1 MTDAS
6 HQPGTTSFSAT
17 DDKLWA
23 TIAHFGGVLWFFP
36 SLVIYLVMR
45 ARPSLAR
52 QEAKEALNWQIT
64 FTFAYVVVIVVES
77 VVALLL
83 LLTPVGNVLPALGV
97 VPVLLYIANVVLS
110 IRAGLRVNAGGS
122 FRYPVSIR
130 LIR

>member
-36 SLVIYLVMR
+36 SLVIYLAMR

-97 VPVLLYIANVVLS
+97 VPFLLYIANVVLS

>member
-97 VPVLLYIANVVLS
+97 VPFLLYIANVVLS

>member
-83 LLTPVGNVLPALGV
+83 LTPVGNVLPALGV
-97 VPVLLYIANVVLS
+97 VPFLLYIANVVLS